1 MSNLIKFKVIT
12 PNKSFYE
19 GDIKELITETVE
31 GERAILPLHSPLMAM
46 LRPAITT
53 IVEGNGEEKKFFS
66 SSGILKVNKGEVTML
81 CDAADWPE
89 DIDRA
94 RAEEAKE
101 RAEDRLNKKEGIDEK
116 RAKLALSR
124 AVKRIESLNINNR

>member
-12 PNKSFYE
+12 PQKSFYE

-31 GERAILPLHSPLMAM
+31 GERAILPLHSPLIAM

-53 IVEGNGEEKKFFS
+53 IIEANGEEKKIFS
-66 SSGILKVNKGEVTML
+66 SSGILKVNEGEVTML
-81 CDAADWPE
+81 CDAAEWPE
-89 DIDRA
+89 NIDKA
-94 RAEEAKE
+94 RAEEAKK
-101 RAEDRLNKKEGIDEK
+101 RAEDRVNKKEGIDEK

-124 AVKRIESLNINNR
+124 AVKRIGLLNINKK

>member
-1 MSNLIKFKVIT
+1 MPNLIKFKVIT

-31 GERAILPLHSPLMAM
+31 GERAILPLHSPLIAM

-89 DIDRA
+89 DIDKA

>member
-31 GERAILPLHSPLMAM
+31 GERAILPLHSPLISM